1 MGELFMS
8 TRNING
14 VTLALL
20 QGDIVTVQADAIVN
34 AANSGLRGGGGV
46 DGAIHRAGGP
56 GIMEECRK
64 IGGCLPAARSR
75 RRRAGS
81 PRSMSSTRSAPCIP
95 VRQTMN
101 VYWLAL
107 IRVASIWLRG
117 TRLKVLRSPRSAR
130 GSMGI

>member
-64 IGGCLPAARSR
+64 IGGCPTG
-75 RRRAGS
+75 RAGATTACRLLAMYVCHAVGRRYS
-81 PRSMSSTRSAPCIP
+81 RSAGG
-95 VRQTMN
+95 
-101 VYWLAL
+101 
-107 IRVASIWLRG
+107 AS
-117 TRLKVLRSPRSAR
+117 V
-130 GSMGI
+130 